1 MVTWKP
7 MRLVFAVFILLV
19 FAPISSTSPD
29 TQPTAD
35 LPDIAVSERTA
46 RRLGIA
52 VGDVIEVS
60 TEPPTSAPGKVDGKQ
75 PAPILRVRVAAVW
88 QTREHP
94 TDVARGDLLVRFHLP
109 VLESL
114 LGREDAVD
122 RIVVR
127 LRDPSGAAHLR
138 DDLNALAP
146 GYDAYT
152 AGELAQHTSR
162 TFLVISRFH
171 RAIGLITLLASGIF
185 LVTIM
190 SLKLTEMRRE
200 IGALRLIGIGRKTI
214 ALAVMLIAAAVSLAG
229 TLIGLGLGALLAWS
243 INAYYQPL
251 FDTALRFAVVAPGT
265 VLFAGS
271 LAVVLGF
278 GAGAVVAY
286 RLLTRHPLEQV
297 GR

>member
-1 MVTWKP
+1 
-7 MRLVFAVFILLV
+7 MRLVLALFIILI
-19 FAPISSTSPD
+19 FAPISSTSPVA
-29 TQPTAD
+29 QPSAG
-35 LPDIAVSERTA
+35 LPEIAVSERTA

-60 TEPPTSAPGKVDGKQ
+60 TEPPAGAFGEVGGNQ
-75 PAPILRVRVAAVW
+75 PATILPVRVAAVW

-94 TDVARGDLLVRFHLP
+94 TDVARGDLLVRLHLP
-109 VLESL
+109 LLESL

-127 LRDPSGAAHLR
+127 LRETSGAAHFR

-152 AGELAQHTSR
+152 ARELVQHTSR

-229 TLIGLGLGALLAWS
+229 TLIGLGLGALLAWG

-251 FDTALRFAVVAPGT
+251 FDTALRFAIVAPGT

-271 LAVVLGF
+271 LAVVLGVA
-278 GAGAVVAY
+278 AGAIVAY
-286 RLLTRHPLEQV
+286 RLLARRPLEQV